1 MSSTEDFSPAVTGEG
16 VQWAYSTCTGNK
28 KALLIGINYF
38 GTSAELGGCIN
49 DVLNLRKF
57 ITERWGYDNSN
68 IVALTDDKKVSQLAP
83 TKANILAQLKELV
96 KGAQQNDA
104 LFLCYSGHGTQIR
117 DKDGNEIDG
126 QDEVICPVD
135 YKTAGYI
142 DDDVL
147 HEILVKDLPMGC
159 RLTVIFDAS
168 CCNSGTALDLLYTY
182 GPDGRILN
190 GANPDDPKKSP
201 ADVIYL
207 SGCRDDQTSDDTEYE
222 GRATG
227 ALSHAFVD
235 TLTKQPEQSY
245 IDMLKNTRKF
255 LKKNGH
261 TQIPQL
267 SSSHPI
273 DTRLQFII

>member
-1 MSSTEDFSPAVTGEG
+1 MSSTDDFSPAVTGEG

-28 KALLIGINYF
+28 KALLIGINYV
-38 GTSAELGGCIN
+38 GTSAELGGCVN

-68 IVALTDDKKVSQLAP
+68 IVTLTDDKKVSTLAP

-135 YKTAGYI
+135 YKSAGYI
-142 DDDVL
+142 DDD
-147 HEILVKDLPMGC
+147 
-159 RLTVIFDAS
+159 

-207 SGCRDDQTSDDTEYE
+207 SGCRDDQTSDDTVED

-235 TLTKQPEQSY
+235 TLTKEPEQSY
-245 IDMLKNTRKF
+245 IDMLKSTRKI
-255 LKKNGH
+255 LRKKGH